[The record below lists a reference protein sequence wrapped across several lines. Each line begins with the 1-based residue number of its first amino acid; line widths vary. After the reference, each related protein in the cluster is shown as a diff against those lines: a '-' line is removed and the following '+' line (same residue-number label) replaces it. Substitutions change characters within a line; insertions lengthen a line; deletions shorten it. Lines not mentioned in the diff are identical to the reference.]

1 MGQASPGSPCTPP
14 SPGLCKGL
22 LPSLLPPASATRPHP
37 TLTHPRS
44 RSHLEADKVA
54 DPSGPGPGRRA
65 LLSGGC
71 AGGEQG
77 AAQLGGWQETK
88 SGGSR
93 GHLAHR
99 EAGVSDMLPC
109 SHSLDHPYFLRV
121 CPPAKRLAH
130 PGDRTA
136 GGHDSSGQGRIIIHK
151 HSRSEAPGGR
161 GLGET
166 TLPSTSSPKPCC
178 RPGPHP
184 SQGGVGPQAP
194 AAPCQPL
201 CFRLGL
207 GLSKADSP
215 DETRASPATSPPACK
230 VSGLHWGQR
239 TTQKPS
245 WSRAGGQSCRAGFPE
260 SEQPARRAPCP
271 CPAEPRTS
279 GQSRTESLIHS
290 KSCSSLDSGD
300 TQ

>member
-1 MGQASPGSPCTPP
+1 MHLTKCYSAETSNCYSV
-14 SPGLCKGL
+14 SI
-22 LPSLLPPASATRPHP
+22 LPFF
-37 TLTHPRS
+37 S
-44 RSHLEADKVA
+44 RNRTQVL
-54 DPSGPGPGRRA
+54 GRNIQLDIA
-65 LLSGGC
+65 MLLS
-71 AGGEQG
+71 
-77 AAQLGGWQETK
+77 
-88 SGGSR
+88 SGK
-93 GHLAHR
+93 
-99 EAGVSDMLPC
+99 C
-109 SHSLDHPYFLRV
+109 
-121 CPPAKRLAH
+121 
-130 PGDRTA
+130 
-136 GGHDSSGQGRIIIHK
+136 
-151 HSRSEAPGGR
+151 
-161 GLGET
+161 
-166 TLPSTSSPKPCC
+166 
-178 RPGPHP
+178 
-184 SQGGVGPQAP
+184 PQAP

-245 WSRAGGQSCRAGFPE
+245 WSRVGGQSCRAGFPE

-300 TQ
+300 TQRMRYSLGLAPQSW